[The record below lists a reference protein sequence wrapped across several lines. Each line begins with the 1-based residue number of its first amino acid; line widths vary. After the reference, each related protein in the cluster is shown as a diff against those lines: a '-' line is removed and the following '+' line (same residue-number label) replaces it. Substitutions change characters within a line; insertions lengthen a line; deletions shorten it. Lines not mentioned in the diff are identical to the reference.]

1 MLFIYLFI
9 TVISDDCTLYKFV
22 LKKILKK
29 LKKKK
34 KEKHYFERVNILFF
48 DMVSNGI
55 SLFFKKFLIFT
66 RVATL

>member
-1 MLFIYLFI
+1 MIVLCINLFW
-9 TVISDDCTLYKFV
+9 KN
-22 LKKILKK
+22 KKK

>member
-1 MLFIYLFI
+1 MIVLCINLFW
-9 TVISDDCTLYKFV
+9 KNK
-22 LKKILKK
+22 KKI
-29 LKKKK
+29 KKKK
-34 KEKHYFERVNILFF
+34 KEKHYFERVNILLF